1 MTRSLVAP
9 ESTTTVTDA
18 AAGVGTTKP
27 SRRLLPPV
35 TPMSRSSR
43 HSRDMFLLTDVRST
57 IVIAEETSK
66 GLLRPVG
73 LSANV
78 TVLQPPISYNGIRR
92 TDQ

>member
-1 MTRSLVAP
+1 
-9 ESTTTVTDA
+9 
-18 AAGVGTTKP
+18 
-27 SRRLLPPV
+27 
-35 TPMSRSSR
+35 
-43 HSRDMFLLTDVRST
+43 VRST